1 MRKDS
6 VCGALYRG
14 PVLHWGSDNAGVV
27 QFVQTR
33 QCLKASLLNAI
44 TLVSRRWHRIF
55 YSEPELWRSLHLTA
69 RSLTAAAA
77 AGQAQQWFA
86 SKSTLLHRVGG
97 FVQHLVLADRRQTV
111 GAGAGAQWASMQQLA
126 DQYGGWHLSSS
137 VLAHLSPGALQ
148 SLRLHCE
155 AVDEA
160 AAAALQ
166 HFSGLLQLNLH
177 CEGDVPSCVAAALPS
192 LPQLQH
198 LELAGSTMPQGLPAA
213 LQQLPQLCE
222 QSRQLA
228 WPERCVPSH
237 PAAGAMVGGCQAAGP
252 DARGCAAAPGAAAPL
267 GSVGR
272 WQSHARLARRQDPGA

>member
-1 MRKDS
+1 M
-6 VCGALYRG
+6 
-14 PVLHWGSDNAGVV
+14 

-33 QCLKASLLNAI
+33 QCLKAPLQGTI

-55 YSEPELWRSLHLTA
+55 YSEPELWRSLHLTVSSA
-69 RSLTAAAA
+69 NAAAA

-97 FVQHLVLADRRQTV
+97 VVQHLVVADWRQTV

-198 LELAGSTMPQGLPAA
+198 LELAGSAMPQGLPAA
-213 LQQLPQLCE
+213 LQQLPQLTTLSCV
-222 QSRQLA
+222 SKAGSLPGLSAVFPLTQLRELWWEDAKQPAPARVDVQQLLAQLPHLEA
-228 WPERCVPSH
+228 WAIGKVMHDWLDGKIQVRDGMRLLRCCSC
-237 PAAGAMVGGCQAAGP
+237 G
-252 DARGCAAAPGAAAPL
+252 APL
-267 GSVGR
+267 VEF
-272 WQSHARLARRQDPGA
+272 